1 MFFGKN
7 TKEIG
12 SKGEKLAASY
22 LKKHGYKIVAKNF
35 SSAHG
40 EIDIIVQ
47 NKDFL
52 VFVEVKSRKDS
63 EENFKNYG
71 LPCEAVT
78 KAKQKHIIFTAR
90 CFLQRY
96 PTEKAMRFDII
107 EVFLGDKTI
116 INHIEDAFCL

>member
-12 SKGEKLAASY
+12 SKGEKIAASY
-22 LKKHGYKIVAKNF
+22 LKKQGYKIVKKNY

-52 VFVEVKSRKDS
+52 VFVEVKARKDS
-63 EENFKNYG
+63 DENFKNYG
-71 LPCEAVT
+71 FPCEAVT
-78 KAKQKHIIFTAR
+78 KTKQKHIIFTAR
-90 CFLQRY
+90 CYLQRY

-107 EVFLGDKTI
+107 EVYLGKKPKV
-116 INHIEDAFCL
+116 NHIEDAFCL

>member
-12 SKGEKLAASY
+12 SKGEKIAASY
-22 LKKHGYKIVAKNF
+22 LKKRGYKIVAKNF

-40 EIDIIVQ
+40 EIDIIAQ
-47 NKDFL
+47 NKEFL

-63 EENFKNYG
+63 DENFQNYG

-78 KAKQKHIIFTAR
+78 KSKQKHIIFTSR
-90 CFLQRY
+90 CYLQRH
-96 PTEKAMRFDII
+96 PTEKTMRFDII
-107 EVFLGDKTI
+107 EVFLSNKTRV
-116 INHIEDAFCL
+116 NHIEDAFCL